1 MVFLRV
7 LCASVVNLSSF
18 KKYIAVYS
26 VLFRNSLI
34 REMSFKLNFLLWMVV
49 ESLWFVGQLVF
60 IEVIFGQVE
69 KIGDWTKWQMVL
81 LVGTHQIVSQLFQA
95 FFYTNLVNLPELV
108 RTGKFDFVL
117 LQPVDGQFITS
128 LRQFGLDS
136 IVNALVGIAIVSYSL
151 YRLQIMPGPGQ
162 IVLYLATLLLGVTI
176 HYAIM
181 FALAVMSFWIVRAQG
196 LIYGYYSVMNLAR
209 YPDAVFKGTVKF
221 VFSWLIPVIVVTNVP
236 ARVLMNA
243 SSTPWLLVDH
253 LILASA
259 LMLFLSR
266 ILWKIALNRYSSA
279 SS

>member
-1 MVFLRV
+1 VVFLRV

-162 IVLYLATLLLGVTI
+162 IVLYLATLFLGVTI